1 MPFLGRADI
10 PDTGKAAR
18 NACAL
23 FLSCRWSKM
32 TYLDFQMIHHAI
44 GMVYRPE
51 DDPPKGIKHIYSSV
65 VHLMD
70 FLGRISKRRSY
81 SLERYPPIYSNSDQQ
96 TVYTLSKPPA
106 KAAYNGLSLTAYEKL
121 MEVMMMEEMYEA
133 K

>member
-1 MPFLGRADI
+1 
-10 PDTGKAAR
+10 
-18 NACAL
+18 
-23 FLSCRWSKM
+23 M

-51 DDPPKGIKHIYSSV
+51 DNPPKGIKHIYSSV